1 MTLCTRRHPE
11 PATSV
16 HRDLCQRERLPYTR
30 LNPLLRQ
37 CLCAWV
43 ADSPLDNV
51 QELINWDAVA
61 ARFKEAKA

>member
-1 MTLCTRRHPE
+1 MRRHPE

-16 HRDLCQRERLPYTR
+16 YRDLRQRECLPSSRLD
-30 LNPLLRQ
+30 PLLR
-37 CLCAWV
+37 LGRCAWV
-43 ADSPLDNV
+43 ADSPLRNV